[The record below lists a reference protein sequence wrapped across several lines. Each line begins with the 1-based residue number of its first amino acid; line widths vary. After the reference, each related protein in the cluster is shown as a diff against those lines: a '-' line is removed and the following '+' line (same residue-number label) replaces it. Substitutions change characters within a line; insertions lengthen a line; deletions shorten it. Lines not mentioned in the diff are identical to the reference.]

1 MLQQYYIFDLD
12 GTVLDSSHRSRDLE
26 DGSLDLDY
34 WRENSTP
41 EKIADDEDLPFMEKM
56 LETMKLPGVNVLIC
70 TSRVMREADY
80 IELAKRNIFVG
91 EILSRQGEQDTR
103 SDADLKEWLLRR
115 YANANQIP
123 FGQFAKKSI
132 MFDDRADVRHRLR
145 GLGFRVVD
153 PMPFNLYQLD
163 KSGAYYGGA

>member
-1 MLQQYYIFDLD
+1 
-12 GTVLDSSHRSRDLE
+12 
-26 DGSLDLDY
+26 
-34 WRENSTP
+34 
-41 EKIADDEDLPFMEKM
+41 M
-56 LETMKLPGVNVLIC
+56 LETMTIPGVNVLIC

-91 EILSRQGEQDTR
+91 EILSRQGEEDTR

-153 PMPFNLYQLD
+153 PTPFNLYQLD
-163 KSGAYYGGA
+163 KSAAYYGGA

>member
-1 MLQQYYIFDLD
+1 MLQQFYIFDLD

-26 DGSLDLDY
+26 DKYLDLEY
-34 WRENSTP
+34 CRANSTP

-56 LETMKLPGVNVLIC
+56 VESMTIPGVNVLIC

-123 FGQFAKKSI
+123 FGQFAKKAI
-132 MFDDRADVRHRLR
+132 MFDCLLYTSDAADE
-145 GLGFRVVD
+145 
-153 PMPFNLYQLD
+153 
-163 KSGAYYGGA
+163 